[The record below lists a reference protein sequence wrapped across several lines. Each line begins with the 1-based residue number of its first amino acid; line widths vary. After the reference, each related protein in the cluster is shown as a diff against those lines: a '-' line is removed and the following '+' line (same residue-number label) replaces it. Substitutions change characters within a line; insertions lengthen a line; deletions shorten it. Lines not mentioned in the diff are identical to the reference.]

1 MTRGIAVI
9 RLWLQLFVFRK
20 FFRSEKELIIV
31 NTFDRPH
38 HQQMTTTGRTT
49 TMVLTTDLLKS
60 LNNIRQNATIYVHA
74 YKYADAEKDV
84 MVPRTSLPSLRLAPL
99 QSEKIIN
106 LLLNGTDYIRHDGYT
121 QGYGEKTVATFTIQG
136 DGHHHFRT
144 NLALNKT
151 GNIADN
157 ALNQWLHR
165 IRKTDIIVLS
175 VVLTE

>member
-1 MTRGIAVI
+1 M
-9 RLWLQLFVFRK
+9 
-20 FFRSEKELIIV
+20 EL
-31 NTFDRPH
+31 TA
-38 HQQMTTTGRTT
+38 
-49 TMVLTTDLLKS
+49 DLLKS

-74 YKYADAEKDV
+74 YHHTDDEKCV
-84 MVPRTSLPSLRLAPL
+84 MAPRSSLPSLKLTVL
-99 QSEKIIN
+99 QSEKIID
-106 LLLNGTDYIRHDGYT
+106 LLLSGSAYIRHDGYV
-121 QGYGEKTVATFTIQG
+121 QGYGEKTVATFTIQEG
-136 DGHHHFRT
+136 KHHHFRT